1 MQKQISKKVFS
12 NEISPSL
19 SDVTTSLY
27 RLFLARHSWLDSN
40 WSLIGFFN
48 NSLLIFWKLSDL
60 QLFLESEKTS
70 NYSRPQ
76 IFKEYVKII
85 SWRTGSLTQN
95 NKCDFVLNGYLNFFK
110 VLWQPDSP
118 LKGR

>member
-40 WSLIGFFN
+40 WAF
-48 NSLLIFWKLSDL
+48 
-60 QLFLESEKTS
+60 
-70 NYSRPQ
+70 
-76 IFKEYVKII
+76 
-85 SWRTGSLTQN
+85 
-95 NKCDFVLNGYLNFFK
+95 
-110 VLWQPDSP
+110 
-118 LKGR
+118 

>member
-12 NEISPSL
+12 KETSPSL

-76 IFKEYVKII
+76 IFKEYVKNNLLEDWKYFRRYFGLI
-85 SWRTGSLTQN
+85 SLGL
-95 NKCDFVLNGYLNFFK
+95 
-110 VLWQPDSP
+110 
-118 LKGR
+118 